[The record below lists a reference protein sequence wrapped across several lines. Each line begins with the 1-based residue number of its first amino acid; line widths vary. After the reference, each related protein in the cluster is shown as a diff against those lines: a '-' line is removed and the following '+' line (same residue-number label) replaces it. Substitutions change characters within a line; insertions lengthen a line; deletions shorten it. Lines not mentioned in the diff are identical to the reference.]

1 MSRPSEERRLN
12 RRMRLEDSDGA
23 LEISLDGSVL
33 DISVSGMA
41 IETQGRLS
49 PRRPIILRLHHP
61 DEVVKIEGQVVWC
74 FLQGTRNDGDG
85 ENRPVYRAGIQFE
98 NILQPAAKKL
108 ASFLASHAIV
118 SSETRLF
125 GRFHVPDDGGV
136 DMTSEAAFRVLTQS
150 ARGLTVET
158 MLAVEPRPG
167 TSVDVRFAEP
177 SIRGRAQVVTSRR
190 KLPTDNSPFEI
201 ELEWL
206 TLSDESRAAL
216 AALPSSPSNVTGG
229 AG

>member
-85 ENRPVYRAGIQFE
+85 ENRRSGETEIKHISLSPLLPFSEFV
-98 NILQPAAKKL
+98 LQPSAFILSTFPISFNLGEQFVHTL
-108 ASFLASHAIV
+108 AFLFDSV
-118 SSETRLF
+118 SYK
-125 GRFHVPDDGGV
+125 
-136 DMTSEAAFRVLTQS
+136 MNFRG
-150 ARGLTVET
+150 AR
-158 MLAVEPRPG
+158 
-167 TSVDVRFAEP
+167 
-177 SIRGRAQVVTSRR
+177 
-190 KLPTDNSPFEI
+190 
-201 ELEWL
+201 
-206 TLSDESRAAL
+206 
-216 AALPSSPSNVTGG
+216 
-229 AG
+229 